1 MTAHVSCNCRS
12 PFMDDP
18 ADQQEECLR
27 GTVTGLHN
35 ATNIPEA
42 CHSLPDGAC
51 NDNDCENGKKEP
63 KSRDPLWKECRDEI
77 DAWDDDDGLAKPE
90 VNYYCHFS
98 CQEHS
103 ERCWVCMYDGRSCRC
118 CGEARF
124 LNYQVIYFSSGKHK
138 NNLHKRKHS

>member
-42 CHSLPDGAC
+42 CHTLPDGAC

-98 CQEHS
+98 CQAHS
-103 ERCWVCMYDGRSCRC
+103 ERCWVCMYDLRCCRC
-118 CGEARF
+118 CGEVGAMEVRF
-124 LNYQVIYFSSGKHK
+124 PKWF
-138 NNLHKRKHS
+138 

>member
-1 MTAHVSCNCRS
+1 
-12 PFMDDP
+12 MDDP

-98 CQEHS
+98 CQAHS

-118 CGEARF
+118 CREVGAMEVRF
-124 LNYQVIYFSSGKHK
+124 SKWI
-138 NNLHKRKHS
+138 